1 MGEQPELMLPPQDE
15 RDGHPGFDA
24 HMSAGRMHD
33 SGSWSDVQI
42 EGEKVT
48 VIKYKSTLF
57 FFLEGIRQWI

>member
-1 MGEQPELMLPPQDE
+1 MRAAELTPPPQDE
-15 RDGHPGFDA
+15 RDGYPGFGA

-48 VIKYKSTLF
+48 LVERRTTPF
-57 FFLEGIRQWI
+57 P